1 MIVYWDWSLV
11 FGNLFSIV
19 KRESLWYIVNF
30 GFGGDGI
37 GLYSC
42 VQIGL
47 FREVNWSI
55 VLFLVNFLLELGFWC
70 LVWRFNGNFFDFVVV

>member
-42 VQIGL
+42 V
-47 FREVNWSI
+47 
-55 VLFLVNFLLELGFWC
+55 
-70 LVWRFNGNFFDFVVV
+70 